1 MANRGTS
8 KFHYSASCIQ
18 NSFARCTQ
26 GYLYG
31 VSRRCVIQVTLPPAD
46 TCTEFSSGM
55 YSPEV
60 FTIAQLLGELPY
72 CILCAIV
79 YWIIMVIGS
88 NTFTLPLSTQNVDL
102 RARVRSRLSWAGRNR
117 VATGG
122 HHFCGIFRRVI
133 GTTCR
138 SNYAL
143 GPSGYLVRPVYHG
156 HFDYF
161 LFVYFRPLH

>member
-18 NSFARCTQ
+18 NSFAWCTQ

-31 VSRRCVIQVTLPPAD
+31 VSRRCVIQVNLPLAN

-88 NTFTLPLSTQNVDL
+88 NTFTLPLSIQNCRSSRKGSAKAQLGWAEPGCNWWSSFLWNFSACHWDNSSQQL
-102 RARVRSRLSWAGRNR
+102 RPLSKWVSCSTRLSW
-117 VATGG
+117 
-122 HHFCGIFRRVI
+122 
-133 GTTCR
+133 
-138 SNYAL
+138 SL
-143 GPSGYLVRPVYHG
+143 
-156 HFDYF
+156 
-161 LFVYFRPLH
+161 